1 MNSALSFYLFIGGGG
16 GGRRR
21 NGREKAWRSLS
32 GRFGYK

>member
-1 MNSALSFYLFIGGGG
+1 VNEFGVEFLLFIGGGG
-16 GGRRR
+16 GGRR